1 MSHPYLETIGNLI
14 FDWSTI
20 YICRTEDCRIP
31 IFIKGEWKDGHW
43 EYEESGAWSCMEND
57 RCPACGEKGE
67 LLQ

>member
-1 MSHPYLETIGNLI
+1 
-14 FDWSTI
+14 I
-20 YICRTEDCRIP
+20 YICHTEDCRIP

-43 EYEESGAWSCMEND
+43 EYEESGAWSMMEND